1 MSLDITQVAQAF
13 LTLMAALVTAVV
25 VPWVRANT
33 DEKQQDLLQTLL
45 RIGVQA
51 AEQLY
56 GSGAG
61 QEKKEYVLRYLA
73 HKGIE
78 VDDAALEATVM
89 ALFGKGE

>member
-33 DEKQQDLLQTLL
+33 NEKQQAFLQTLL

-56 GSGAG
+56 GSGTG
-61 QEKKEYVLRYLA
+61 QEKKDYVLAYLEG
-73 HKGIE
+73 KGIE

>member
-1 MSLDITQVAQAF
+1 MSLDITQVIEAF
-13 LTLMAALVTAVV
+13 LALMAALVTAVI

-33 DEKQQDLLQTLL
+33 DEKQQSMLETLL

-61 QEKKEYVLRYLA
+61 QEKKEYVLAYLA
-73 HKGIE
+73 KKGIE
-78 VDDAALEATVM
+78 VDDAAVEATVM
-89 ALFGKGE
+89 ALFGKGR